1 MILIQT
7 ALVIPNTYHAILTL
21 KSMKNAIE
29 KFNICLFFVC
39 FVAEMKYLCLDYGR
53 ISHWSLPN

>member
-29 KFNICLFFVC
+29 KFNICLFFY
-39 FVAEMKYLCLDYGR
+39 FVPEMKYLCLDYGR